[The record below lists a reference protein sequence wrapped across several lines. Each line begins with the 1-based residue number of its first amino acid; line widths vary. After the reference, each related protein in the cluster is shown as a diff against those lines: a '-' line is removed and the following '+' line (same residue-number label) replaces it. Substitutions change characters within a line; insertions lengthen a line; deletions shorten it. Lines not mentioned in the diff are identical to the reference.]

1 LGFFLLLFYFWKIS
15 TRTLWTIPNDASIQ
29 RKKLIFEK
37 GEKKGKK
44 KESPGEKEIGRPHL
58 CSAILPLCSFQPVV
72 SDPLK
77 AAGTFRSIF
86 VLP

>member
-1 LGFFLLLFYFWKIS
+1 MRLS
-15 TRTLWTIPNDASIQ
+15 
-29 RKKLIFEK
+29 RKKLITEK

-77 AAGTFRSIF
+77 AAGTLRSIF
-86 VLP
+86 VLPWDIFYTYVGFGLPHGAPDTA